1 MLSNYVLTLCQE
13 LFCVFW
19 TLLSCLCPHPQNLP
33 LQEEV
38 TLWSPLPH
46 HRTCRKRMESIL
58 MPGCISHTETWP
70 LGDKPFCHLIPCQH
84 GSRTFWYHFP
94 LPVPFL
100 AFLMPAQKYQ
110 CFVWMSTYLL
120 LLGACGEPDG
130 DRSCCVH
137 FFFFL
142 NLLEGGMVDLELA
155 ELPSESDMTVTV
167 MIGSDEREWL
177 WSSAIGDSADII
189 GTHSAALN
197 NEHNGQ
203 RYAFFHCV
211 QLNKLVYDKT

>member
-1 MLSNYVLTLCQE
+1 
-13 LFCVFW
+13 
-19 TLLSCLCPHPQNLP
+19 
-33 LQEEV
+33 
-38 TLWSPLPH
+38 
-46 HRTCRKRMESIL
+46 
-58 MPGCISHTETWP
+58 
-70 LGDKPFCHLIPCQH
+70 
-84 GSRTFWYHFP
+84 
-94 LPVPFL
+94 
-100 AFLMPAQKYQ
+100 MPAQKYQ

-177 WSSAIGDSADII
+177 
-189 GTHSAALN
+189 
-197 NEHNGQ
+197 
-203 RYAFFHCV
+203 
-211 QLNKLVYDKT
+211 